1 MFDFVKILILTIVC
15 FLFKRNLGLILKEHL
30 EFFLFK
36 ISVYNCKK
44 FPEFHTQFL
53 KRKKYS
59 LKHFFHW
66 KNPLHFPWKCLEKEI
81 IL

>member
-36 ISVYNCKK
+36 SSVYNCKI
-44 FPEFHTQFL
+44 FSEFHTQFL

-59 LKHFFHW
+59 LKHFFIE
-66 KNPLHFPWKCLEKEI
+66 KIPSISLENVWRKK
-81 IL
+81 